1 VQDLERVALAS
12 ASPRRRE
19 LLASIGL
26 EVAIIVSS
34 YDEAPLPSC
43 TPRETALVHARG
55 KVEGAFPSPLLT
67 IGADTVVDLDGR
79 TLGKPRDDAD
89 AAATL
94 RALSGREHLVHT
106 AFALRDP
113 AGRIAAHEV
122 VTTAVRFAPLDDA
135 QIAAYVAS
143 GDGRDKAGSY
153 GIQGFAATLVERI
166 DGDYFTV
173 VGFPLAAFARTVA
186 GLGYRLVPP
195 AHQPAPTG
203 VPA

>member
-1 VQDLERVALAS
+1 VALAS

-19 LLASIGL
+19 LLASLGL
-26 EVAIIVSS
+26 DVDVIVSS
-34 YDEAPLPSC
+34 YDEAPLPNS
-43 TPRETALVHARG
+43 TPQQTALTHARG
-55 KVEGAFPSPLLT
+55 KAEGALPSPLLT

-79 TLGKPRDDAD
+79 TLGKPIDDAD

-94 RALSGREHLVHT
+94 RALSGRDHQVHT

-113 AGRIAAHEV
+113 AGRIAALEIE
-122 VTTAVRFAPLDDA
+122 TTTVRFAALDEA
-135 QIAAYVAS
+135 TIAAYVAS

-173 VGFPLAAFARTVA
+173 VGFPLAAFARSLA

-195 AHQPAPTG
+195 VRHVLPAG